1 MKSIKFFSFP
11 LIMVVL
17 MISLS
22 SSIPVSKEETVL
34 EKKVSNDNISA
45 LSTMTNKQFLTLS
58 PQSYYK
64 LTGIKMSF
72 KERMALR
79 IAQKKIRSEIK
90 SKSIEEN
97 ATINYERA
105 VVEGGSTFK
114 VGGFI
119 LGFLLGLIGVGL
131 AYIFSN
137 DKDFIRST
145 WKGLG
150 AWVILILVLA
160 FI

>member
-1 MKSIKFFSFP
+1 MKQIKILSFS
-11 LIMVVL
+11 LIMAVL

-34 EKKVSNDNISA
+34 EKKVSNDNISM

-58 PQSYYK
+58 PQTYYK

-79 IAQKKIRSEIK
+79 IAQKNIRSEIK

-97 ATINYERA
+97 ATINYEMA
-105 VVEGGSTFK
+105 VGNGESSFRI
-114 VGGFI
+114 GGFI

-150 AWVILILVLA
+150 GWVILLLVLA
-160 FI
+160 LL

>member
-1 MKSIKFFSFP
+1 MKSIKILSFS
-11 LIMVVL
+11 LIMSVL

-22 SSIPVSKEETVL
+22 SSIPVSKEEPVL
-34 EKKVSNDNISA
+34 EKKVSNDNISM

-58 PQSYYK
+58 PQTYYK

-79 IAQKKIRSEIK
+79 IAQKNIRSEIK

-97 ATINYERA
+97 ATINYEMA
-105 VVEGGSTFK
+105 VGNGESSFRI
-114 VGGFI
+114 GGFI

-150 AWVILILVLA
+150 GWVILLLVLA
-160 FI
+160 LL

>member
-1 MKSIKFFSFP
+1 MKSIKILSFS
-11 LIMVVL
+11 LIMAVL

-34 EKKVSNDNISA
+34 EKKVSNDNISM

-58 PQSYYK
+58 PQTYYK

-79 IAQKKIRSEIK
+79 IAQRNIRSEIK

-97 ATINYERA
+97 ATINYEMA
-105 VVEGGSTFK
+105 VGNGESTFK
-114 VGGFI
+114 IGGFI

-150 AWVILILVLA
+150 GWVILLLVLA
-160 FI
+160 LL

>member
-1 MKSIKFFSFP
+1 MKQIKILSFS
-11 LIMVVL
+11 LILAVL

-34 EKKVSNDNISA
+34 EKKVSNDNISM

-58 PQSYYK
+58 PQTYYK

-79 IAQKKIRSEIK
+79 IAQKNIRSEIK

-97 ATINYERA
+97 ATINYEMA
-105 VVEGGSTFK
+105 VGNGESSFRI
-114 VGGFI
+114 GGFI

-150 AWVILILVLA
+150 GWVILLLVLA
-160 FI
+160 LL

>member
-1 MKSIKFFSFP
+1 
-11 LIMVVL
+11 
-17 MISLS
+17 
-22 SSIPVSKEETVL
+22 
-34 EKKVSNDNISA
+34 
-45 LSTMTNKQFLTLS
+45 
-58 PQSYYK
+58 
-64 LTGIKMSF
+64 MSF
-72 KERMALR
+72 KERMGLR
-79 IAQKKIRSEIK
+79 IAQKNIRSEIK

-97 ATINYERA
+97 AIINYKMAIVNGE
-105 VVEGGSTFK
+105 STFK
-114 VGGFI
+114 IGGFI

-160 FI
+160 FV

>member
-1 MKSIKFFSFP
+1 MKSIKTLSFS
-11 LIMVVL
+11 LIMAVL

-34 EKKVSNDNISA
+34 EKSMSNDNISM
-45 LSTMTNKQFLTLS
+45 LSKMTNKQFLTLS
-58 PQSYYK
+58 PQTYYK
-64 LTGIKMSF
+64 LTGKKMSF

-79 IAQKKIRSEIK
+79 IAQKNIRTEIK

-97 ATINYERA
+97 ATVNYEMA
-105 VVEGGSTFK
+105 VGNGENSFRI
-114 VGGFI
+114 GGFI

-131 AYIFSN
+131 AYIFSD

-150 AWVILILVLA
+150 AWVILLLVLVL
-160 FI
+160 I

>member
-1 MKSIKFFSFP
+1 MKSIKILSFS
-11 LIMVVL
+11 LIMAVL

-22 SSIPVSKEETVL
+22 SSIPVSKEEPVL
-34 EKKVSNDNISA
+34 EKKVSNDNVSM

-58 PQSYYK
+58 PQTYYK

-79 IAQKKIRSEIK
+79 IAQRNIRTEIK

-97 ATINYERA
+97 ATINYEMA
-105 VVEGGSTFK
+105 VGNGESSFRI
-114 VGGFI
+114 GGFI

-150 AWVILILVLA
+150 GWVILLLVLA
-160 FI
+160 LL

>member
-1 MKSIKFFSFP
+1 MKSIKILSFS
-11 LIMVVL
+11 LIMSVL

-22 SSIPVSKEETVL
+22 SSIPVSKEEPVL
-34 EKKVSNDNISA
+34 EKKVSNDNVSM

-58 PQSYYK
+58 PQTYYK

-79 IAQKKIRSEIK
+79 IAQRNIRTEIK

-97 ATINYERA
+97 ATINYEMA
-105 VVEGGSTFK
+105 VGNGESSFRI
-114 VGGFI
+114 GGFI

-137 DKDFIRST
+137 DKDFNRST

-150 AWVILILVLA
+150 GWVILLLVLA
-160 FI
+160 LL

>member
-1 MKSIKFFSFP
+1 MKQIKILSFS
-11 LIMVVL
+11 LIMAVL

-34 EKKVSNDNISA
+34 EKKVSNDNISM

-58 PQSYYK
+58 PQTYYK

-79 IAQKKIRSEIK
+79 IAQRNIRTEIK

-97 ATINYERA
+97 ATINYEMA
-105 VVEGGSTFK
+105 VGNGESSFRI
-114 VGGFI
+114 GGFI

-150 AWVILILVLA
+150 GWVILLLVLA
-160 FI
+160 LL

>member
-1 MKSIKFFSFP
+1 MKSIKILSFS
-11 LIMVVL
+11 LIMSVL

-22 SSIPVSKEETVL
+22 SSIPVSKEEPVL
-34 EKKVSNDNISA
+34 EKKVSNDNVSM

-58 PQSYYK
+58 PQTYYK

-79 IAQKKIRSEIK
+79 IAQRNIRTEIK

-97 ATINYERA
+97 ATINYEMA
-105 VVEGGSTFK
+105 VGNGESSFRI
-114 VGGFI
+114 GGFI

-150 AWVILILVLA
+150 GWVILLLVLA
-160 FI
+160 LL

>member
-1 MKSIKFFSFP
+1 MKSIKILSFS
-11 LIMVVL
+11 LIMAVL

-34 EKKVSNDNISA
+34 EKKVSNDNISM

-58 PQSYYK
+58 PQTYYK

-79 IAQKKIRSEIK
+79 IAQKNIRTEIK

-97 ATINYERA
+97 ATINYEMA
-105 VVEGGSTFK
+105 VGNGESSFRI
-114 VGGFI
+114 GGFI

-150 AWVILILVLA
+150 GWVILLLVLA
-160 FI
+160 LL

>member
-1 MKSIKFFSFP
+1 MKSIKFLSFS
-11 LIMVVL
+11 LIMAIL

-22 SSIPVSKEETVL
+22 SSIPISKEETVL
-34 EKKVSNDNISA
+34 EKKVSNDNISM
-45 LSTMTNKQFLTLS
+45 LSTMTNKQFLSLN
-58 PQSYYK
+58 PQTYYK
-64 LTGIKMSF
+64 LTGTKMSF
-72 KERMALR
+72 KERMGLR
-79 IAQKKIRSEIK
+79 IAQKNIRSEIK
-90 SKSIEEN
+90 SKSIDEN
-97 ATINYERA
+97 ATINYEMA
-105 VVEGGSTFK
+105 VVKGESTFK
-114 VGGFI
+114 IGGFI

-160 FI
+160 FV

>member
-1 MKSIKFFSFP
+1 MKNIKFLSFS
-11 LIMVVL
+11 LIMAVL

-22 SSIPVSKEETVL
+22 SSIPVSKEEPVL
-34 EKKVSNDNISA
+34 EKKVSNDNISM

-58 PQSYYK
+58 PQTYYK

-79 IAQKKIRSEIK
+79 IAQRNIRTEIK

-97 ATINYERA
+97 ATINYEMA
-105 VVEGGSTFK
+105 VGNGESSFRI
-114 VGGFI
+114 GGFI

-150 AWVILILVLA
+150 GWVILLLVLA
-160 FI
+160 LL

>member
-1 MKSIKFFSFP
+1 MKQIKILSFS
-11 LIMVVL
+11 LILAVL

-34 EKKVSNDNISA
+34 EKKVSNDNISM

-58 PQSYYK
+58 PQTYYK

-79 IAQKKIRSEIK
+79 IAQKNIRSEIK

-97 ATINYERA
+97 ATINYEMA
-105 VVEGGSTFK
+105 VGNG
-114 VGGFI
+114 
-119 LGFLLGLIGVGL
+119 
-131 AYIFSN
+131 
-137 DKDFIRST
+137 
-145 WKGLG
+145 
-150 AWVILILVLA
+150 
-160 FI
+160 

>member
-1 MKSIKFFSFP
+1 MKSIKILSFS
-11 LIMVVL
+11 LIMSVL

-22 SSIPVSKEETVL
+22 SSIPVSKEEPVL
-34 EKKVSNDNISA
+34 EKKVSNDNVSM

-58 PQSYYK
+58 PQTYYK

-79 IAQKKIRSEIK
+79 IAQKNIRSEIK

-97 ATINYERA
+97 ATINYEMA
-105 VVEGGSTFK
+105 VGNGESSFRI
-114 VGGFI
+114 GGFI

-150 AWVILILVLA
+150 GWVILLLVLA
-160 FI
+160 LL